1 MDGLTISGVGSGLDI
16 NGIIDS
22 LMGVEQ
28 LPLQRLQQK
37 SADYLTQISAYG
49 QLRSDLETF
58 QTSVAKLKSFNDLS
72 ALSATSSDESVLTV
86 EAGNNATVG
95 TYDINV
101 DFLAQAQKLGSSVVT
116 DLDTTT
122 IGNAGDQM
130 TFTIGED
137 SFTVDIGGLT
147 LAEIQ
152 TAINDATDNLGVS
165 AGIVQGDAN
174 SYYLTLTAEKTG
186 TANAM
191 TLSFTDS
198 GGGSLSDPLGFT
210 ETQGA
215 SDAQITIDNTYTVV
229 SDSNTITDA
238 IQGLTINLQNTSAS
252 SVAVNITRNPGE
264 VSSAVQDFVSAY
276 NNLSSSLSTLQNGDL
291 SGDSAVRLIQRQVR
305 DILGSEATPGGAYSY
320 GFEVGLSFDKEG
332 VLSVNT
338 TTLSDALADNL
349 SAVSDLFADPEQ
361 GLATRLDAMISGA
374 LNSEGLIN
382 AREDGLNA
390 SIDSNNTAMER
401 MQLRL
406 SKVEERYRAQFTAL
420 DSLVGQ
426 LQVTSDYLTTQLASL
441 ENLSPSK
448 RSQ

>member
-1 MDGLTISGVGSGLDI
+1 MDGLTISGIGSGLDI

-37 SADYLTQISAYG
+37 SANYLTRISAYG
-49 QLRSDLETF
+49 QLRSALETF

-72 ALSATSSDESVLTV
+72 ALSATSSDESLLTV

-95 TYDINV
+95 TYDITV

-147 LAEIQ
+147 LTEIQ

-165 AGIVQGDAN
+165 AGIVQEDTN

-198 GGGSLSDPLGFT
+198 GSGSISDPLELT

-215 SDAQITIDNTYTVV
+215 IDAQITIDNTYTVV

-238 IQGLTINLQNTSAS
+238 IQGLTINLQTSES
-252 SVAVNITRNPGE
+252 SAAVNITRNPGE
-264 VSSAVQDFVSAY
+264 VSSAVQEFVSAY
-276 NNLSSSLSTLQNGDL
+276 NKLSSSLSTLQNSDL

-305 DILGSEATPGGAYSY
+305 DILGSEATTEGAYSY

-338 TTLSDALADNL
+338 TTLTDALADNL

-361 GLATRLDAMISGA
+361 GLATRLDSMISGA
-374 LNSEGLIN
+374 LDSEGLIN

-441 ENLSPSK
+441 ENLLPSN